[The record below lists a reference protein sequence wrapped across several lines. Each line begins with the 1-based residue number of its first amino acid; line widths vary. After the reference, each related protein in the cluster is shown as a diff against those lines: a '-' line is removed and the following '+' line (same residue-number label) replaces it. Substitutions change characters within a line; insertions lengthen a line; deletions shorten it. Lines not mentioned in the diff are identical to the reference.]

1 MITKEYKEQ
10 LEEKQKARE
19 LHAIS
24 QQHGMGSIAKDL
36 FNKTPFLLN
45 DMAISEEEIAEIK
58 SQEFEAYI
66 KVHDKKLD
74 MVTGSNYTKPKKK
87 RK

>member
-1 MITKEYKEQ
+1 MED
-10 LEEKQKARE
+10 KQQARE

-45 DMAISEEEIAEIK
+45 DMAISEEEIAERK
-58 SQEFEAYI
+58 SQEFEAYM
-66 KVHDKKLD
+66 KAHDKKLNR
-74 MVTGSNYTKPKKK
+74 VTGSNYTKPKKK